1 MLAGLQVETTA
12 VAETEGS
19 EAAATISNKAT
30 NIVCDFPFHVPQPE
44 HLSRV
49 LLSGL
54 SPCSL
59 RQVRRPAVL
68 GGHRQIDG
76 HMSCY
81 SPGQPVLAAQ
91 IGLPLSPHGH
101 GQATH
106 SASIRSCRK
115 GSFQQMIMFKVILR
129 QLFIS
134 MFLIFQLPDK

>member
-19 EAAATISNKAT
+19 EAAAISNKAT

-59 RQVRRPAVL
+59 RRVRRPAVL
-68 GGHRQIDG
+68 VATDRSMGTCLVTPQASLSSLHRLG
-76 HMSCY
+76 
-81 SPGQPVLAAQ
+81 SPSHPMVMGRPHTQQVSEAAE
-91 IGLPLSPHGH
+91 
-101 GQATH
+101 
-106 SASIRSCRK
+106 
-115 GSFQQMIMFKVILR
+115 KVPFSR
-129 QLFIS
+129 
-134 MFLIFQLPDK
+134 